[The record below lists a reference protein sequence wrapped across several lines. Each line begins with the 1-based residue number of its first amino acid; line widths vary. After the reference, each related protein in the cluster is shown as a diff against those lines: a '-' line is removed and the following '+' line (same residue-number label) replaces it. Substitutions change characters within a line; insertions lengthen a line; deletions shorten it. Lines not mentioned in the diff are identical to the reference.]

1 MRGPVQRARN
11 PCAHKWIHQLYCCA
25 GVGSLPLGMPAEL
38 FAGVSGLSLPALQ
51 QGPPSLFGISPSGS
65 GNGSGGL
72 QSIELFQRS
81 GLRPVG
87 GSLPLHLP
95 RSGAFGLKC

>member
-1 MRGPVQRARN
+1 V
-11 PCAHKWIHQLYCCA
+11 HKWIHKLYCCA